1 VTERMTAADYAQQQ
15 SSDKGADKGADK
27 GRVRGT
33 KRTVVEGI
41 KFASK
46 REAKRFGE
54 LRQLQ
59 RAGIIRDLKLQVPF
73 PLHGKDGPILT
84 PTGRQMRYK
93 ADFQYFDVRLN
104 CMVTED
110 AKGWATDVSKM
121 KLAIMAAQGVE
132 VVLV

>member
-1 VTERMTAADYAQQQ
+1 MTERMTAADYAQQQ
-15 SSDKGADKGADK
+15 SSDKGADKG
-27 GRVRGT
+27 RVRGT

-41 KFASK
+41 KFDSK

-84 PTGRQMRYK
+84 PKGRQMIYL

-110 AKGWATDVSKM
+110 AKGHPTDTFVM
-121 KLAIMAAQGVE
+121 KKAILAAQGVE

>member
-1 VTERMTAADYAQQQ
+1 MTERMTAADYAQQQ
-15 SSDKGADKGADK
+15 ASDKGADK

-41 KFASK
+41 KFDSK
-46 REAKRFGE
+46 REAKRFSE

>member
-1 VTERMTAADYAQQQ
+1 MTERMTAADYAQQQ
-15 SSDKGADKGADK
+15 ASDKGADK

-104 CMVTED
+104 CMVAED

-121 KLAIMAAQGVE
+121 KLAIMAAQGVD